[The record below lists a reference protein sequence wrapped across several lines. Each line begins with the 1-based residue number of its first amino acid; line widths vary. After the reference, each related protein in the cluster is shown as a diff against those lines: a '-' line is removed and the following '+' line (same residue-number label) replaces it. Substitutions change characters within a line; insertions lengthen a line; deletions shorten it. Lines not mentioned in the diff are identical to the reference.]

1 MNSDAGGNAGICYN
15 SRNKNAMVRFQRAM
29 APFPASAIVRQHYPY
44 SH

>member
-1 MNSDAGGNAGICYN
+1 
-15 SRNKNAMVRFQRAM
+15 MVRFQRAM